1 MAKYN
6 IIGGGLHH
14 KFLQCTKKIQ
24 VIGGGFG
31 NGKTAAVCIKVIQ
44 LCKDYP
50 GCNGLIARSTY
61 PKLNDTIR
69 KEFYK
74 WCPPDSVKR
83 WPTKDDNTLVFKNGS
98 TVNFRYI
105 SQRGKQSAEGV
116 GTSNL
121 LSATYDFV
129 VVDQIEDPEIQH
141 KDLLDLLGR
150 MRGSTPY
157 KGSEAS
163 FPMTGPRWMMLTCN
177 PTANWF
183 YKKIIK
189 PYHRYKTTGVVD
201 EELIHNPTTLEPLIE
216 VFEGSTYENKHNLD
230 PDFIE
235 GLEAS
240 YKGQMRSRFLMGE
253 WGAYEGLVY
262 PDFRRDI
269 HFIPLRRMHAILDE
283 VYRNKET
290 VNNFECFDFGMV
302 SPSCYLGGFVDH
314 YGRVFVLNGF
324 YRAHMSLDDIV
335 EGIRQFHQKYEFGIT
350 FEEPVWCD
358 PAIFKRQVVQGGS
371 GRGTD
376 TVARLL
382 MQKYDGLIL
391 KRGQNDKLQ
400 GITKVTE
407 YLIPTRAGMMYNN
420 RDKPGP
426 MIYFNEELTF
436 IEDEITAYFWKTDTD
451 GNRMDEPKDGNDHA
465 LDALKYGVSRLPEAS
480 SLQYHKPKSI
490 PEWMK
495 WQEMDERYDRGY

>member
-1 MAKYN
+1 MPKYN
-6 IIGGGLHH
+6 IIQGGLHH
-14 KFLQCTKKIQ
+14 RFLQSTMKMQ

-31 NGKTAAVCIKVIQ
+31 NGKTAAVCIKVLQI
-44 LCKDYP
+44 CRDYP

-69 KEFYK
+69 KEFFK

-98 TVNFRYI
+98 VINFRYI
-105 SQRGKQSAEGV
+105 SQKGKKSEEGI

-121 LSATYDFV
+121 LSATYDFI
-129 VVDQIEDPEIQH
+129 VVDQMEDPEIQH

-150 MRGSTPY
+150 LRGSAPY
-157 KGSEAS
+157 KGDNPDW
-163 FPMTGPRWMMLTCN
+163 PMTGPRWVMLTCN

-189 PYHRYKTTGVVD
+189 PYHRYKATGVVD
-201 EELIHNPTTLEPLIE
+201 EELFRNPRTNEPWIE

-240 YKGQMRSRFLMGE
+240 YRGQMRSRFLMGE

-262 PDFRRDI
+262 PDFSPRL
-269 HFIPLRRMHAILDE
+269 HFIPKRHMVAILDE
-283 VYRNKET
+283 VHRNRET

-314 YGRVFVLNGF
+314 LGRVFVVDGF
-324 YRAHMSLDDIV
+324 YKAHMTISQIV
-335 EGIRQFHQKYEFGIT
+335 EGIIQFHAKYDYAID
-350 FEEPVWCD
+350 FEHDPIWCD

-371 GRGTD
+371 GRGTS
-376 TVARLL
+376 TVAKLI
-382 MQKYDGLIL
+382 MEQGEGLSL

-407 YLIPTRAGMMYNN
+407 YLIPRKGMWYRD
-420 RDKPGP
+420 RDKEGP

-436 IEDEITAYFWKTDTD
+436 IEDEMTAYFWKTDTD

-465 LDALKYGVSRLPEAS
+465 LDAVKYGVSRLPEAS
-480 SLQYHKPKSI
+480 SLQYHKPKDI

-495 WQEMDERYDRGY
+495 WQEMDERYER

>member
-6 IIGGGLHH
+6 IIQGGLHH
-14 KFLQCTKKIQ
+14 QFLQCTVKIQ

-31 NGKTAAVCIKVIQ
+31 NGKTAAACVKAIQ
-44 LCKDYP
+44 ICKDYP

-83 WPTKDDNTLVFKNGS
+83 WPTKDDNTLIFKNGS

-105 SQRGKQSAEGV
+105 AQRGKQSAEGI

-129 VVDQIEDPEIQH
+129 IVDQMEDPEIQY
-141 KDLLDLLGR
+141 KDFLDLLGR

-157 KGSEAS
+157 KGSNET

-189 PYHRYKTTGVVD
+189 PYHRYVATGLVD
-201 EELIHNPTTLEPLIE
+201 EELIHDPTTLEPMIK

-230 PDFIE
+230 PDFIV
-235 GLEAS
+235 GMEAS
-240 YKGQMRSRFLMGE
+240 YKGQMHSRFIMGE

-262 PDFRRDI
+262 PDFKNEL
-269 HFIPLRRMHAILDE
+269 HFIPKAHIIHIMDE
-283 VYRNKET
+283 AHKNKEML
-290 VNNFECFDFGMV
+290 NSFECFDYGMV
-302 SPSCYLGGFVDH
+302 NPSCYLGGFVDH
-314 YGRVFVLNGF
+314 FGRVFILGG
-324 YRAHMSLDDIV
+324 YHKAHMKMTEITD
-335 EGIRQFHQKYEFGIT
+335 GIKEFRGRFDYVID
-350 FEEPVWCD
+350 FESDPVWCD
-358 PAIFKRQVVQGGS
+358 PAIFKRTVVRGGDGGS
-371 GRGTD
+371 TT
-376 TVARLL
+376 TVAKL
-382 MQKYDGLIL
+382 MREYYDELWL

-407 YLIPTRAGMMYNN
+407 YLVTRAGMHYLDNE
-420 RDKPGP
+420 KEGP
-426 MIYFNEELTF
+426 MIYFNNELSF
-436 IEDEITAYFWKTDTD
+436 IEDEISAYFWKSDTD

-465 LDALKYGVSRLPEAS
+465 LDALKYGVSKLPEAS
-480 SLQYHKPKSI
+480 KLLYHKPKSI

-495 WQEMDERYDRGY
+495 WQEVDERYR